1 MIYARRRH
9 ERQSRAKRRDIT
21 RARSA
26 GIAAAYGPTAM
37 APYATAF
44 GIRPYGQ
51 KHCMPP
57 AKSLYAIGKIIVCHR
72 QNHCMLLA
80 KSLYATGGNIVCRG
94 QRHQTANHG
103 RSECRDV
110 CLHHARCTV
119 QPERQRITA
128 IHPLRANETLACVSI
143 FCRCH
148 WLSCP
153 PRAERAARMLRIS
166 PSYLARLT
174 AEPRKRRR

>member
-57 AKSLYAIGKIIVCHR
+57 AKSLYAIGKIIVCYWRER
-72 QNHCMLLA
+72 Q
-80 KSLYATGGNIVCRG
+80 T
-94 QRHQTANHG
+94 TNHG

-119 QPERQRITA
+119 QPERQRTTA
-128 IHPLRANETLACVSI
+128 IHPLRADETLACVSI

-153 PRAERAARMLRIS
+153 PRADRAARMLRIS

>member
-1 MIYARRRH
+1 MPGGGMNGSPGPSAETSPVHGQPASLRHTTPRRWHRMPRH
-9 ERQSRAKRRDIT
+9 L
-21 RARSA
+21 
-26 GIAAAYGPTAM
+26 AYDPT
-37 APYATAF
+37 
-44 GIRPYGQ
+44 
-51 KHCMPP
+51 
-57 AKSLYAIGKIIVCHR
+57 GKNIVCHR

-80 KSLYATGGNIVCRG
+80 KSLYAIGKIIVCYWRE
-94 QRHQTANHG
+94 RQTTNHG

-119 QPERQRITA
+119 QPERQRTTA
-128 IHPLRANETLACVSI
+128 IHPLRADETLACVSI

-153 PRAERAARMLRIS
+153 TRAERAARMLRIS

>member
-21 RARSA
+21 RARSG

-57 AKSLYAIGKIIVCHR
+57 AKSLYA
-72 QNHCMLLA
+72 
-80 KSLYATGGNIVCRG
+80 TGGNIVCRG
-94 QRHQTANHG
+94 QRHQTTNHG

-119 QPERQRITA
+119 QPERQRTTA
-128 IHPLRANETLACVSI
+128 IHPLRADETLACVSI

-153 PRAERAARMLRIS
+153 TRAESAARMLRIS

>member
-57 AKSLYAIGKIIVCHR
+57 AKSLYAIGKIIVCYWRER
-72 QNHCMLLA
+72 Q
-80 KSLYATGGNIVCRG
+80 T
-94 QRHQTANHG
+94 TNHG

-119 QPERQRITA
+119 QPERQRTTA
-128 IHPLRANETLACVSI
+128 IHPLRADETLACVSI

>member
-57 AKSLYAIGKIIVCHR
+57 AKSLYAIGKIIVCYWRER
-72 QNHCMLLA
+72 Q
-80 KSLYATGGNIVCRG
+80 T
-94 QRHQTANHG
+94 TNHG

-119 QPERQRITA
+119 QPERQRTTA
-128 IHPLRANETLACVSI
+128 IHPLRADETLACVSI

-153 PRAERAARMLRIS
+153 TRAERAARMLRIS

>member
-9 ERQSRAKRRDIT
+9 ERQSRAKRIDIT

-51 KHCMPP
+51 KHCMPS
-57 AKSLYAIGKIIVCHR
+57 AKTLYAIGK
-72 QNHCMLLA
+72 
-80 KSLYATGGNIVCRG
+80 NIVCYWRKHSM
-94 QRHQTANHG
+94 QRAETSDGKSRSNRMWRRTPAPPTADG
-103 RSECRDV
+103 VPRMTSG
-110 CLHHARCTV
+110 
-119 QPERQRITA
+119 TA
-128 IHPLRANETLACVSI
+128 IHPLRADETLACVSI
-143 FCRCH
+143 SCRCH

-153 PRAERAARMLRIS
+153 TRAERAARMLRIS